1 MLQIDATAF
10 IVFFIVWILVFVLS
24 RVFWKPMIKVIRDR
38 NAQIDGDGEAS
49 RKTGIAYEQGLQEID
64 QTLKSAR
71 LAAEKTRETLEVE
84 ALKEKSRMLTEA
96 STVAKGEI
104 EKAGAALQ
112 EEIFRLKQELETETG
127 RLADQIEKRLLN

>member
-10 IVFFIVWILVFVLS
+10 IVFFIVWILFFVLS

-96 STVAKGEI
+96 STMAKGEI
-104 EKAGAALQ
+104 EKARAALQ
-112 EEIFRLKQELETETG
+112 EEISRLKQELKTETG

>member
-1 MLQIDATAF
+1 MLQIDATAL

-24 RVFWKPMIKVIRDR
+24 RVFWKPMIKVIKDR

-49 RKTGIAYEQGLQEID
+49 RKTRIAYEQGLQEID

-84 ALKEKSRMLTEA
+84 ALKEKSRLLTEA
-96 STVAKGEI
+96 STMAKGEI
-104 EKAGAALQ
+104 EKARAALQ
-112 EEIFRLKQELETETG
+112 EEISRLKQELETETG

>member
-10 IVFFIVWILVFVLS
+10 IVFFIVWILFFVLS

-49 RKTGIAYEQGLQEID
+49 RKTRIAYEQGLQEID

-96 STVAKGEI
+96 STMAKGEI
-104 EKAGAALQ
+104 EKARAALQ
-112 EEIFRLKQELETETG
+112 EEISRLKQELKTETG

>member
-10 IVFFIVWILVFVLS
+10 IVFFIVWILFFVLS

-49 RKTGIAYEQGLQEID
+49 RKTRIAYEQGLQEID
-64 QTLKSAR
+64 KTLKSAR

-84 ALKEKSRMLTEA
+84 ALKEKSRLLTEA
-96 STVAKGEI
+96 SAMATGEI
-104 EKAGAALQ
+104 EKARAALQ
-112 EEIFRLKQELETETG
+112 EEISRLKQELETETG

>member
-96 STVAKGEI
+96 STMAKGEI

>member
-24 RVFWKPMIKVIRDR
+24 RVFWRPMIKVIRDR

-49 RKTGIAYEQGLQEID
+49 RKTRIAYEQGLQEID

-84 ALKEKSRMLTEA
+84 ALKEKSRLLTEA
-96 STVAKGEI
+96 STMAKGEI
-104 EKAGAALQ
+104 EKARAALL
-112 EEIFRLKQELETETG
+112 EEISRLKQELETETG

>member
-10 IVFFIVWILVFVLS
+10 IVFFIVWILFFVLS

-49 RKTGIAYEQGLQEID
+49 RKTRIAYEQGLQEID

-84 ALKEKSRMLTEA
+84 ALKEKSRLLTEA
-96 STVAKGEI
+96 STMAKGEI
-104 EKAGAALQ
+104 EKARAALL
-112 EEIFRLKQELETETG
+112 EEISRLKQELETETG